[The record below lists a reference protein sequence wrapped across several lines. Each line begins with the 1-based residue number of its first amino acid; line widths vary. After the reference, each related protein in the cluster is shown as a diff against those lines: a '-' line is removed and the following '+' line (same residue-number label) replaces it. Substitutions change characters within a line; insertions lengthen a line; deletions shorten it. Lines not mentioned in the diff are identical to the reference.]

1 MAHEWLSPQITLR
14 VFVLSDNF
22 LYILSMEKLE
32 KVAKILF
39 FILKDVLGTIAWFI
53 VSWYGIKYLFVAGPI
68 YFGNPAGYLV
78 ATFVMAFYL
87 TPFVKKFLD
96 KIL

>member
-1 MAHEWLSPQITLR
+1 
-14 VFVLSDNF
+14 
-22 LYILSMEKLE
+22 MEKLE
-32 KVAKILF
+32 KIAKILL

-68 YFGNPAGYLV
+68 YFGTPAGYIV
-78 ATFVMAFYL
+78 AAFVMTLYL
-87 TPFVKKFLD
+87 APFIKKFLD